1 MSVGRIERVS
11 KAGPQVIYDAD
22 AKSASPPPAAP
33 NGSAILSED
42 GGALVRDMEAFFVR
56 YVVLPRATALPLALW
71 TIATYLY
78 ENFDAFPYLAV
89 SSPVPQCGKTRLLEI
104 LEMVVS
110 NPRRASNI
118 SEAAL
123 FRVIEKFKP
132 TLMLDEAETLKG
144 KSERAEYLR
153 QILNAGNRRGA
164 VATRC
169 VGPGASLDVK
179 DFSVFCP
186 KVVSG
191 IGTFP
196 PTIADRAIGVPMQRR
211 KKSDFIERLTVRAVK
226 PEGEALRCQA
236 SAFAIRRHA
245 EIETAYGKTTLDFLG
260 DRDADSWAP
269 LFAVLAVADPSRM
282 PELRACAE
290 DLTGAKAADA
300 ADESLSLRLLYDLR
314 DVWPE
319 SEPHAFSEVLKERL
333 RAIEDAPWGEAE
345 INLTERKLARML
357 KGFKLHSGP
366 VRVGEKTKKGYSR
379 EAFEAASSPY
389 LADDPSQASQ
399 PA

>member
-1 MSVGRIERVS
+1 MSIGRIERVS

-33 NGSAILSED
+33 NDSATLTED
-42 GGALVRDMEAFFVR
+42 CGALVRDLEAFFVR
-56 YVVLPRATALPLALW
+56 YVVLPDSTALPLALW
-71 TIATYLY
+71 TMATYLF

-89 SSPVPQCGKTRLLEI
+89 SSPVPQCGKTRLLEV

-132 TLMLDEAETLKG
+132 TLMLDEAETLRG
-144 KSERAEYLR
+144 KSERAEHLR

-164 VATRC
+164 VASRC
-169 VGPGASLDVK
+169 VGQGASLDVK

-196 PTIADRAIGVPMQRR
+196 PTIADRSICVPMQRR
-211 KKSDFIERLTVRAVK
+211 KKSDSIERLAVRAVR
-226 PEGEALRCQA
+226 PEGEALRRQA
-236 SAFAIRRHA
+236 SAFAIQRHA
-245 EIETAYGKTTLDFLG
+245 EIGTAYGKTTLDFLG

-269 LFAVLAVADPSRM
+269 MFAVLAVADPSRM
-282 PELRACAE
+282 PELRACSE
-290 DLTGAKAADA
+290 YLTGAKEADA
-300 ADESLSLRLLYDLR
+300 ADDSLSLRLLNDLR
-314 DVWPE
+314 EVWPE
-319 SEPHAFSEVLKERL
+319 TEPYAFSAVLTERL
-333 RAIEDAPWGEAE
+333 RAVKDGPWGEPE
-345 INLTERKLARML
+345 VNLTERKLGRML
-357 KGFKLHSGP
+357 RGFKMRSGT
-366 VRVGEKTKKGYSR
+366 VRIREETRKGYSR
-379 EAFEAASSPY
+379 EAFEAASAPY
-389 LADDPSQASQ
+389 LMNDPSQASQ
-399 PA
+399 HA